1 MSWATCYKATN
12 NIHYKY
18 PAMMDDGNLYTD
30 WNSACKSNNQLKKN
44 AGITDNYEYR
54 QWLINNSNSI
64 IRQNQESANQD
75 TCVNIFPKFTDRN
88 SKYIFRNCN
97 DTTKPFGYEN
107 SDLKNLYLSKEKLQ
121 EKLTAPIMSQHD
133 LIKNGLSYH
142 F

>member
-18 PAMMDDGNLYTD
+18 PAMMDSGNLYTD
-30 WNSACKSNNQLKKN
+30 WNTACKTNNLLKEK

-54 QWLINNSNSI
+54 QWLINNSNTI
-64 IRQNQESANQD
+64 IKQNQQSAMQD
-75 TCVNIFPKFTDRN
+75 TCVNVFPQFTQRK

-97 DTTKPFGYEN
+97 DKSKPFGYDG
-107 SDLKNLYLSKEKLQ
+107 SDLKNMYLSREQLQ
-121 EKLTAPIMSQHD
+121 ERLTAPIMTQHD
-133 LIKNGLSYH
+133 LIKNGISNH